1 MGEPSAVGAPEPGKN
16 GKRPRWGAL
25 AATVAAYVSVV
36 QGRAQWWNRGMKP
49 QVDAAQSSAAQ
60 GADGAISAWVTDDC
74 NRVLGQELSPGEEKQ
89 HAHLAH
95 EGKLRE
101 LADLKK
107 FDVYTKR
114 NATRVMCRRKLRK
127 PDSF

>member
-1 MGEPSAVGAPEPGKN
+1 MIGKN
-16 GKRPRWGAL
+16 GNRPRGDAL
-25 AATVAAYVSVV
+25 TAALSVDVSVV
-36 QGRAQWWNRGMKP
+36 REHAQRGNPAMKP
-49 QVDAAQSSAAQ
+49 QKETLQSSAVY

>member
-1 MGEPSAVGAPEPGKN
+1 MDKSLPLATPVMGKN

-60 GADGAISAWVTDDC
+60 GADGAISAWVADEV
-74 NRVLGQELSPGEEKQ
+74 NRVLGQDLSLGGEKR
-89 HAHLAH
+89 HVDLAH

-101 LADLKK
+101 LAARKK
-107 FDVYTKR
+107 FDVFTQR
-114 NATRVMCRRKLRK
+114 NACRASKEIARTRWV
-127 PDSF
+127 